1 MMVDALLGY
10 FCAQEVALMKGEAI
24 RGRKLRRFTLNSS
37 PCFYLKM
44 G

>member
-10 FCAQEVALMKGEAI
+10 FCAQEVTYIKGEAI

-37 PCFYLKM
+37 PCFYLQI